1 MLYSMSREA
10 NKHVSTQT
18 WERLC
23 DPRMKTDEKEFQK
36 TTCNLGIQ
44 FILYILVY
52 IFRLPHT
59 SERETHLVQL
69 HLEGLR

>member
-1 MLYSMSREA
+1 M
-10 NKHVSTQT
+10 KDD
-18 WERLC
+18 ER
-23 DPRMKTDEKEFQK
+23 EFQK

-69 HLEGLR
+69 HLEGIR